1 MTRSHLAV
9 LTAAVT
15 IAVLVA
21 TGSSVLSFTALA
33 DLAAKNGVQ
42 PSLAWIV
49 PLIVDAT
56 VLGSTLAVVVMVEG
70 KAYAWA
76 LLALSAA
83 LSIAGNVAHAWSS
96 GPIAVAIA
104 AVPPVLLLATTHLVV
119 LLARKPAPVVDVEH
133 ELCKPVPL
141 WPAEMKAQPSRV
153 PDLAGSWRTA
163 RLQQD
168 AAV

>member
-1 MTRSHLAV
+1 MTRSHSAV

-119 LLARKPAPVVDVEH
+119 LLARKPAPVVEH

-153 PDLAGSWRTA
+153 PDLAGSWRMA